1 MVKIPAHRN
10 INTINDEMNLLIENN
25 GSSFYLWSGESK
37 IMGRMMWVH
46 PLNELRLDKGEF
58 YTLYPDLR
66 HFAPKFF
73 NMYRMSVPKFDRL
86 LRKISPLIE
95 KKWTNMRE
103 PLSAKHKLVLTLR

>member
-1 MVKIPAHRN
+1 
-10 INTINDEMNLLIENN
+10 
-25 GSSFYLWSGESK
+25 
-37 IMGRMMWVH
+37 MMWVH

-86 LRKISPLIE
+86 LWKISPLIE

-103 PLSAKHKLVLTLR
+103 RLSAEHKLVLTLR

>member
-1 MVKIPAHRN
+1 MR
-10 INTINDEMNLLIENN
+10 
-25 GSSFYLWSGESK
+25 
-37 IMGRMMWVH
+37 RMMWVH

-73 NMYRMSVPKFDRL
+73 NMCRMSVPKFDRL

-103 PLSAKHKLVLTLR
+103 PLSAEHKLVLTLR

>member
-1 MVKIPAHRN
+1 MPACRNNRCNQRQNELAHREQRFFFLFMVWR
-10 INTINDEMNLLIENN
+10 IQ
-25 GSSFYLWSGESK
+25 
-37 IMGRMMWVH
+37 IMRRMMWVH

-66 HFAPKFF
+66 HFVPKFF

-86 LRKISPLIE
+86 LQKISPLIE

-103 PLSAKHKLVLTLR
+103 PLSAEDKLVLILR

>member
-1 MVKIPAHRN
+1 MR
-10 INTINDEMNLLIENN
+10 
-25 GSSFYLWSGESK
+25 
-37 IMGRMMWVH
+37 RMMWVH

-58 YTLYPDLR
+58 YTLYQDLR

-103 PLSAKHKLVLTLR
+103 PLSAEHKLVLTLRLTFKNLLTKTFHFKMEITKLSKIHFSSKDTQVSYLLM